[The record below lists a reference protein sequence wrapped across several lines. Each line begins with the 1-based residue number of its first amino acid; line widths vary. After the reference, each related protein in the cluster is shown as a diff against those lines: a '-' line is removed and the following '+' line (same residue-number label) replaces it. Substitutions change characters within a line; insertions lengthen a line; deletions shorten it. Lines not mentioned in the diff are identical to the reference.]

1 MNCENWIRWSTN
13 MEKERKKSI
22 KSFWKIEK
30 KSRKKLPGDIQ
41 EHEIDV
47 VEDKWEFKDEN
58 CCSPSRL
65 NHVLRG
71 FGNASTIHAN
81 ETWLSTGAATNW
93 LTALTD
99 GGTA

>member
-1 MNCENWIRWSTN
+1 MVKIELDEAQTWNEKEKKHQVILENWKQN
-13 MEKERKKSI
+13 
-22 KSFWKIEK
+22 
-30 KSRKKLPGDIQ
+30 RKKLPGDIE

-47 VEDKWEFKDEN
+47 VEDKWEFKDGN

-71 FGNASTIHAN
+71 FGNASTIHAK
-81 ETWLSTGAATNW
+81 ETWLSIGAATNW

-99 GGTA
+99 GGTV

>member
-1 MNCENWIRWSTN
+1 MKHKHGRRK
-13 MEKERKKSI
+13 KEKSI
-22 KSFWKIEK
+22 KSFWKIE
-30 KSRKKLPGDIQ
+30 KLPGDIQ

-47 VEDKWEFKDEN
+47 VEDKWEFKDGN

-71 FGNASTIHAN
+71 FGNASTIHAKL
-81 ETWLSTGAATNW
+81 TWLSTGAATNW

>member
-1 MNCENWIRWSTN
+1 MNGENWIRWSTAN
-13 MEKERKKSI
+13 RKKKASSHFGKLEKI
-22 KSFWKIEK
+22 K
-30 KSRKKLPGDIQ
+30 RKLPGDIQ

-47 VEDKWEFKDEN
+47 AEDKWEFKDGN

-65 NHVLRG
+65 YHVLRG
-71 FGNASTIHAN
+71 LGNASTIHAK